1 MRTIAVFTGNRAEYG
16 LQLPI
21 IRAIDAH
28 PELDYRL
35 VVTGGHLDAAFGETI
50 SEIIDDGFHIDAK
63 VGISLTHDTVEATPE
78 AIGNGIVKI
87 ARVLSEMRPDMA
99 MIYGDRFEGFA
110 AVIAA
115 SQMRLPTAHVEGGD
129 LTEGGALDDSV
140 RHAMTKLAHLH
151 FATNEQAANRILA
164 MGEEKWRV
172 HNTGFPMIDLIE
184 AGDYT
189 PAKDVTEQYG
199 IDENAPLVIFTQ
211 HSVATAYDRAKH
223 EIQQSISALH
233 ELRSQG
239 VQIIATYP
247 NNDAG
252 GRTIIQE
259 LEAAFTD
266 DNAGVVLTPSLGR
279 RNYHGLL
286 TLARN
291 PENRV
296 AVLGNSSS
304 GIKETPAFFCPTVN
318 IGTRQKGR
326 LRAANVIDA
335 DYDREAIL
343 GAAKRALFDEDFR
356 QTCKA
361 VQNPYGDG
369 RSGERI
375 ATVLANV
382 ELDDT
387 LIQKRMM
394 IAGESRD
401 GWFR

>member
-239 VQIIATYP
+239 V
-247 NNDAG
+247 
-252 GRTIIQE
+252 
-259 LEAAFTD
+259 
-266 DNAGVVLTPSLGR
+266 
-279 RNYHGLL
+279 
-286 TLARN
+286 
-291 PENRV
+291 
-296 AVLGNSSS
+296 
-304 GIKETPAFFCPTVN
+304 
-318 IGTRQKGR
+318 
-326 LRAANVIDA
+326 
-335 DYDREAIL
+335 
-343 GAAKRALFDEDFR
+343 
-356 QTCKA
+356 
-361 VQNPYGDG
+361 
-369 RSGERI
+369 
-375 ATVLANV
+375 
-382 ELDDT
+382 
-387 LIQKRMM
+387 
-394 IAGESRD
+394 
-401 GWFR
+401 

>member
-1 MRTIAVFTGNRAEYG
+1 
-16 LQLPI
+16 
-21 IRAIDAH
+21 
-28 PELDYRL
+28 
-35 VVTGGHLDAAFGETI
+35 
-50 SEIIDDGFHIDAK
+50 
-63 VGISLTHDTVEATPE
+63 
-78 AIGNGIVKI
+78 
-87 ARVLSEMRPDMA
+87 
-99 MIYGDRFEGFA
+99 
-110 AVIAA
+110 
-115 SQMRLPTAHVEGGD
+115 
-129 LTEGGALDDSV
+129 
-140 RHAMTKLAHLH
+140 
-151 FATNEQAANRILA
+151 
-164 MGEEKWRV
+164 
-172 HNTGFPMIDLIE
+172 
-184 AGDYT
+184 
-189 PAKDVTEQYG
+189 
-199 IDENAPLVIFTQ
+199 VIFTQ
-211 HSVATAYDRAKH
+211 HSVATAYDRAKY
-223 EIQQSISALH
+223 EIQQSISALR
-233 ELRSQG
+233 ELRAQG

-252 GRTIIQE
+252 GRAIIQE

-266 DNAGVVLTPSLGR
+266 NKAGVVLTPSLGR

-326 LRAANVIDA
+326 LRAGNVIDA

-356 QTCKA
+356 QACKS

-375 ATVLANV
+375 AAVLANI
-382 ELDDT
+382 ELGDT

-394 IAGESRD
+394 LAGESRD